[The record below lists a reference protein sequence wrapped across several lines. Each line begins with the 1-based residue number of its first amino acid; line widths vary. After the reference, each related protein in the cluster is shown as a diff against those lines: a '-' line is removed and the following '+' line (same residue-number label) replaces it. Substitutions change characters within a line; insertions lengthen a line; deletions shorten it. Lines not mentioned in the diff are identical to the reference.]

1 MAGNTESGNNI
12 GKRPFSQEIL
22 HESEAPEDRYALSD
36 DAAADL
42 VEGKTDKA
50 PVEYKES
57 DADSWIKDS
66 FSWDNFESISW
77 KSGEFLKDFVNETL
91 LVWSQ
96 DQGSIETVKRSFRM
110 GDFSGGTAEMFISM
124 HVDAGRYYFDFNFV
138 RTDGTSKKYSLNFA
152 RREDIVE
159 VGGDVKA
166 YLEQI
171 AEKEAVYAT
180 HKKKP
185 WHVSGEA

>member
-1 MAGNTESGNNI
+1 
-12 GKRPFSQEIL
+12 
-22 HESEAPEDRYALSD
+22 
-36 DAAADL
+36 
-42 VEGKTDKA
+42 
-50 PVEYKES
+50 
-57 DADSWIKDS
+57 ADSWIKDS

-152 RREDIVE
+152 
-159 VGGDVKA
+159 
-166 YLEQI
+166 
-171 AEKEAVYAT
+171 
-180 HKKKP
+180 
-185 WHVSGEA
+185 